1 MACQEGM
8 QYLKL
13 RYSYWKNLWKNQTHI
28 FSYFKNLGD
37 FNRKIKSFRD
47 ILEGVL
53 ITTDAVSLD
62 SSKPHQAKLKVFLK
76 ALGERENKFNFTE
89 NIVKMGDFVLINNYF
104 GFNSEVKQQIIGMAT
119 GTKFAL
125 AYSCELLDQVVTDF
139 LMA

>member
-47 ILEGVL
+47 IFEGVL

-62 SSKPHQAKLKVFLK
+62 SSKPHQAKLKFFLK
-76 ALGERENKFNFTE
+76 ALGER
-89 NIVKMGDFVLINNYF
+89 
-104 GFNSEVKQQIIGMAT
+104 KQ
-119 GTKFAL
+119 
-125 AYSCELLDQVVTDF
+125 V
-139 LMA
+139 